1 MEDVDTDFSNYI
13 KYTVKKGDT
22 LYSIAKEFD
31 TTVDKIKSDNDLSS
45 NNLEIGMVL
54 LIQDNVNAVEEC
66 FGEDFDILDNYMTY
80 IVQKGDSLYS
90 IAKKFNT
97 TVNEIETLNNL
108 DSINLSIGQELKIPN
123 TYGNTTKYIVQKGE
137 SLYSIA
143 KKFGT
148 TVDKIKQDN
157 NLTSDVLTVGKTLM
171 ILDNTGVS
179 AIEECYGEEFEGVNN
194 YIVYTVQ
201 KGDSLYSIAKK
212 FGTTVNEIEILNNL
226 DSTNLSIGQELKIP
240 GTEGGSTK
248 YIVQKGESLDSI
260 AKKFNTTVDAIK
272 NKNNLTSNL
281 LSIGQELII

>member
-1 MEDVDTDFSNYI
+1 MNNVNPYVVQTGDTLYGIAKRFDTNVQSIRELNSLDSDVIVPGQRLIISSNGEEEPSECLT
-13 KYTVKKGDT
+13 YTVKKGDN
-22 LYSIAKEFD
+22 LYNIAKKYD
-31 TTVDKIKSDNDLSS
+31 TTVDDIKRY
-45 NNLEIGMVL
+45 NNLL
-54 LIQDNVNAVEEC
+54 TDA
-66 FGEDFDILDNYMTY
+66 
-80 IVQKGDSLYS
+80 
-90 IAKKFNT
+90 
-97 TVNEIETLNNL
+97 
-108 DSINLSIGQELKIPN
+108 LSIGQKLIIPC
-123 TYGNTTKYIVQKGE
+123 YMDDTTDDNLFNYVSYVIEKGD

-248 YIVQKGESLDSI
+248 YIVQKGESLYSI